1 MFYVFIYIIFYYNVM
16 ITNFLGNG
24 ATIFLSL
31 YDAKRG
37 EF

>member
-1 MFYVFIYIIFYYNVM
+1 MFYVFIYIISYYNVM
-16 ITNFLGNG
+16 IINLLGNG

-31 YDAKRG
+31 YYAKRS

>member
-1 MFYVFIYIIFYYNVM
+1 MFYVLIYIIFYYNVM
-16 ITNFLGNG
+16 IFNLLGNE